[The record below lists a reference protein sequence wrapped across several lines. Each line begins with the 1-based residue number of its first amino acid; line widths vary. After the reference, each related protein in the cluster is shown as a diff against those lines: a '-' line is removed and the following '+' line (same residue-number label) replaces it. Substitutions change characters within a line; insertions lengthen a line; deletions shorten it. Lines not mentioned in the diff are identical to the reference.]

1 MGASASH
8 TMRFDVVVERD
19 AVIGGPDVYVARPG
33 FWHGGAGVAACWFG
47 GALGVIDAL
56 ALRVRNGGDPL
67 DAAAF
72 GRCRARLDVAG
83 ALLKRSADEIDA
95 DPNDVEWARKRG
107 DERATRR
114 GGDLAR
120 RAAHDRRRAGF
131 DTVVSRDDEHS
142 RRVADLEVY
151 LRQLDA
157 AHAAQL
163 YGTDYADDIVRW

>member
-1 MGASASH
+1 M
-8 TMRFDVVVERD
+8 
-19 AVIGGPDVYVARPG
+19 ARPG

-56 ALRVRNGGDPL
+56 ALRVRNVADPH

-72 GRCRARLDVAG
+72 GRCRARLDAAG
-83 ALLKRSADEIDA
+83 ALLARSADEIDA
-95 DPNDVEWARKRG
+95 DPNDVERARKRAMSV
-107 DERATRR
+107 R
-114 GGDLAR
+114 LAVEETAR
-120 RAAHDRRRAGF
+120 DVLHTTVAALGS
-131 DTVVSRDDEHS
+131 TPLCRDDEHS

-163 YGTDYADDIVRW
+163 YGTDYADDIVTW